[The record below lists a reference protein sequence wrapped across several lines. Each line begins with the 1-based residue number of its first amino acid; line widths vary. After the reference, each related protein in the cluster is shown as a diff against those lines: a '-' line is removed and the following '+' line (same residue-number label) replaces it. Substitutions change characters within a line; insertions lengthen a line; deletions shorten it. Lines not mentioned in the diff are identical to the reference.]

1 MSARR
6 SRTIPSIASP
16 RLPRIVKSSLLYA
29 LTSGLLLIIGAAV
42 LVTVLGILALALLI
56 GIACIVGAVY
66 AGVVGNQEYNE
77 KNSRITDVPPGFAF
91 APLSPTHRQVGD

>member
-66 AGVVGNQEYNE
+66 AGVVANQEYKRE
-77 KNSRITDVPPGFAF
+77 KTVGSQTSPRDSRLPPS
-91 APLSPTHRQVGD
+91 APPIAK